1 MGKIA
6 ELAKLAG
13 KMYIN
18 ERGIVG
24 AAEDAGR
31 AAQGV
36 GKLAKKGN
44 EFLKTEKGRKM
55 MRGIGNLTKYG
66 VDLLKEDNECREI
79 IDGIGSITKKGK
91 DIFSGKKR

>member
-1 MGKIA
+1 MGSIT

-18 ERGIVG
+18 ERGVVG
-24 AAEDAGR
+24 AVEDAGR

-44 EFLKTEKGRKM
+44 EF
-55 MRGIGNLTKYG
+55 
-66 VDLLKEDNECREI
+66 
-79 IDGIGSITKKGK
+79 
-91 DIFSGKKR
+91 